1 MKVILTQQVEKLGT
15 AGDVVNVKNGYGRN
29 FLIPRGLARL
39 ATPSNIKA
47 HEEHIRQA
55 AHKLSKVKDDAEVLA
70 QRLAGMDIVIS
81 AKVGAENRIFGT
93 VTTQQIADVL
103 ATNGLDIDRRKIE
116 LHEDIRSLGVYPATV
131 YLHPEVPAPIKV
143 QVVPEPA
150 E

>member
-1 MKVILTQQVEKLGT
+1 MKVILTQQVEKLGN
-15 AGDVVNVKNGYGRN
+15 AGDVVSVKNGFGRN

-39 ATPSNIKA
+39 ATPGNIKA
-47 HEEHIRQA
+47 HEEHMRQA
-55 AHKLSKVKDDAEVLA
+55 SHKLSKIKDDAEQLA
-70 QRLAGMDIVIS
+70 QTLAGMDIVIS

-103 ATNGLDIDRRKIE
+103 ASRGLDIDRRKIE

-131 YLHPEVPAPIKV
+131 HVHPEVPASIKV
-143 QVVPEPA
+143 QVVPEAA